1 MEQELRKCYED
12 YLYNNTKLAE
22 LIMTESAN
30 GHVNG
35 RDDVFDNN
43 NDTNKYRIHDSL
55 QNILRRRSI
64 TPPPEYQCRLDPI
77 NHYLRTMGN
86 GSTSTLSSSISN
98 ASNST
103 NCSSIITN
111 SSNHSLSSSSTSS
124 SSMFRTHRFIPN
136 IISHQAQKMAQH
148 FRSSNSSHK
157 KDSIGSLKDGK
168 TSNNNNE
175 NQTILSFLFGLSLGS
190 GSGLKRSESVS
201 NINRINHN
209 ILLPKN
215 YDLVPNS
222 SSTPKKSSDRHL
234 NVSDQNIKYRK
245 HSVNDEIITASTS
258 QMFSNVN
265 TGTFDGKSQ
274 TNANESRK
282 SPSDS
287 PQTYSSPKRQLNSK
301 LMNNVITGKLVKQP
315 PPPMDNGQQQQ
326 QPPPLPPKTYRPN
339 GTPTT
344 SISSSSSGSFNNSGR
359 SSIASNTSSMS
370 SSSSLTSHS
379 TGSSL
384 SMGHHYRCSK
394 DTAGGDSGLSSALP
408 SNSSGEFQANST
420 IGQSSS
426 VSSTSSVGSINLSNK
441 TDEHTPVNSK
451 ENTDDTITVVAN
463 DTLATYSQVTLRPKK
478 VRRNHQAI
486 IINNNVVNHSGN
498 IPNCNRCSSPP
509 PLPPPDSLCTS
520 SNNSSSPR
528 CVDSLITNN
537 NSKEFDIAQCYCCC
551 CKQQTSGLVNGG
563 TVGQIRQIRTYR
575 KPNTQTTRNSS
586 ESSSNS
592 ITANHK
598 PLSFTKSCS
607 SLGSMALN
615 RHCNQHL
622 MPNECCKQS
631 QFHCS
636 RPTLVHSVTMNE
648 TSFGASSNAPPPLP
662 PKRNLHAYM
671 GMVGN
676 YTGPG
681 SELNH
686 HSTIRST
693 KSMFCGSNVTNLH
706 PVQMLAPRKLS
717 SETNTTVSS
726 CSISTNFSNSG
737 SSSSPSQSL
746 IGSDRAVVIED
757 EYQHLPMAPPP
768 PTTSERD
775 LPSPPPILPP
785 RRDKLAPPPPPIQR
799 SITISRC
806 TNNLNNINNNNNN
819 STSICHYHYHCHCL
833 HNQSFEVCHRSAS
846 IGSNED
852 SLPTDD
858 QSESLNLFNS
868 NDQKSEQLA
877 TLDSN
882 NEPNDIVNVNEVEM
896 EIVEEEITCCPY
908 CSEGT
913 VHSEDECI
921 LAQVDVP
928 PDLFTYQSDDGL
940 MGNDNSSKSFGD
952 SNEIGGGTI
961 DALLIKA
968 IQASLTAGQYFIFF
982 S

>member
-1 MEQELRKCYED
+1 
-12 YLYNNTKLAE
+12 
-22 LIMTESAN
+22 MTESAN
-30 GHVNG
+30 GHENG

-77 NHYLRTMGN
+77 NHYLRTMAN

-103 NCSSIITN
+103 NCSSILTN

-168 TSNNNNE
+168 TSNSNNNE

-222 SSTPKKSSDRHL
+222 SSTPKKSADRHL
-234 NVSDQNIKYRK
+234 NVTDSSVKYRK

-265 TGTFDGKSQ
+265 TSTSDCKSK
-274 TNANESRK
+274 TNEHRK
-282 SPSDS
+282 SPSAAIDS
-287 PQTYSSPKRQLNSK
+287 SQTYSSPKHQLNSK
-301 LMNNVITGKLVKQP
+301 LINNVIGGKQVKQP
-315 PPPMDNGQQQQ
+315 LPSMDNGQQ

-359 SSIASNTSSMS
+359 SSIASNASSMS

-384 SMGHHYRCSK
+384 SMGQHYRCK
-394 DTAGGDSGLSSALP
+394 DATCGDSGLSSALP
-408 SNSSGEFQANST
+408 SNSSGEFQTSSA

-426 VSSTSSVGSINLSNK
+426 ISSTSSVGSINGSNK
-441 TDEHTPVNSK
+441 TDESSLVNSK
-451 ENTDDTITVVAN
+451 ENNDDTITVVAN
-463 DTLATYSQVTLRPKK
+463 DALATYSQVTLRPKK

-486 IINNNVVNHSGN
+486 IINNNVVNHSDT
-498 IPNCNRCSSPP
+498 ISNCNRCSSPP
-509 PLPPPDSLCTS
+509 PLPPPDSFCTL
-520 SNNSSSPR
+520 NISSSPR
-528 CVDSLITNN
+528 CIDSLTTNN
-537 NSKEFDIAQCYCCC
+537 NSKESDIPATNSQCYCCC
-551 CKQQTSGLVNGG
+551 CKQQTSGTVNGG

-575 KPNTQTTRNSS
+575 KPNTQTTRNSN
-586 ESSSNS
+586 ENTGSSSTNS
-592 ITANHK
+592 IITSKHM
-598 PLSFTKSCS
+598 PLSLTKSCS

-615 RHCNQHL
+615 RHCGHHL
-622 MPNECCKQS
+622 ASNECCKQS
-631 QFHCS
+631 NCG

-648 TSFGASSNAPPPLP
+648 TSFGSSLIAPPPLP

-676 YTGPG
+676 YTGLG

-706 PVQMLAPRKLS
+706 PHPMQILSQRKLS
-717 SETNTTVSS
+717 TETNTTVSS
-726 CSISTNFSNSG
+726 CSISTSFSNSG
-737 SSSSPSQSL
+737 SSSSPPQSL
-746 IGSDRAVVIED
+746 TGSDRGVAVED

-768 PTTSERD
+768 PSSAERD

-785 RRDKLAPPPPPIQR
+785 RRDKTSGKLAPPPPPIQR
-799 SITISRC
+799 SVTISRSK
-806 TNNLNNINNNNNN
+806 NNLNNG
-819 STSICHYHYHCHCL
+819 SICHYHCHCQ
-833 HNQSFEVCHRSAS
+833 HQNQNFDVCHRSAS
-846 IGSNED
+846 IGANED
-852 SLPTDD
+852 VLPSDYKLESSN
-858 QSESLNLFNS
+858 QSSP
-868 NDQKSEQLA
+868 NDQKSEPEQL
-877 TLDSN
+877 TLSDN
-882 NEPNDIVNVNEVEM
+882 NAKSDDIVNVNEVEM
-896 EIVEEEITCCPY
+896 EIVEEITCCPY
-908 CSEGT
+908 CSDGT
-913 VHSEDECI
+913 VHTEDECI
-921 LAQVDVP
+921 LAQVDVS
-928 PDLFTYQSDDGL
+928 PDLFTYQSDDGS

-952 SNEIGGGTI
+952 SNEICGGTI

-968 IQASLTAGQYFIFF
+968 IQASLTAGWWCFCFF
-982 S
+982 KKNILFLLIPFDL